1 MQKGLDNGSLSKLGS
16 HKISDFVGKDKFLIF
31 LGEGTRKI
39 RLSLIAATL
48 VVILDQLS
56 KLWIRNNLAPLESLP
71 EVGFL
76 RLTHVLN
83 TGSAFGLLANQTFPL
98 IIITILSLIIIL
110 LSLRYLPSG
119 ATLSIISAS
128 LILGGAIGN
137 LMDRLRFGYVTDF
150 IDVRLWGNFHW
161 PAFNIADA
169 AITIGVFVFI
179 YSLYRS
185 GLFRKVYDHNRR
197 AKN

>member
-1 MQKGLDNGSLSKLGS
+1 MQKGLNNGSLSKLGP
-16 HKISDFVGKDKFLIF
+16 HKIADFVGKDKSLIF
-31 LGEGTRKI
+31 LSEGTRKI
-39 RLSLIAATL
+39 RLSLTVATL
-48 VVILDQLS
+48 VVIFDQLS

-83 TGSAFGLLANQTFPL
+83 TGSAFGLLANQTFLL
-98 IIITILSLIIIL
+98 IIATISSLIIIL
-110 LSLRYLPSG
+110 LFLHYLPSA

-137 LMDRLRFGYVTDF
+137 LVDRLRFGYVTDF
-150 IDVRLWGNFHW
+150 IDIRFWGNFHW

-169 AITIGVFVFI
+169 AITIGIFVFI